1 MEQSEESEKSCGEA
15 WSSFSGY
22 RWLPRVIKS
31 TLKKLHAN
39 LGHPGKDDMKRSL
52 RNAGVENEMIEAVDW
67 MKCGACP
74 QSQRPRVHRA
84 SKLPPSDA
92 RFNDRVMVDCCQI
105 KDVRGKGFW
114 SLCILDW
121 ATMYQT
127 VGLIQ
132 DHSPKSLLEVFRNN
146 WMNTFGPP
154 EELTIDQ
161 ERGFIGP
168 LFSDTLQEMG
178 VKVTSIAGQAHWQH
192 GQIERHIGILKD
204 MMSRAV
210 KHTQT
215 SGPEQMEIMCRE
227 CTQAKNSLIR
237 EHGFS
242 PEQLVF
248 GHEVRREG
256 ELWANGEL
264 VAYHHEVGDKSNYL
278 ARMMKYRYEARKAFV
293 ESHASSL
300 LERTARNRTKSWK
313 EPQIGV
319 VCFFY
324 RENRKTK
331 DKGVVSGWVGPAYV
345 VGLQGNGNAW
355 VTMGGRSYLV
365 APEMCREAVGEELF
379 GRPEIQRAVA
389 VLKNHKNGVTY
400 RDLRGQSQPS
410 PETLDQQILRDG
422 SEDSEAEEQP
432 DVKCLRELKIC
443 HSWERNS
450 VTWRLKTLSLSLTS
464 KTTHSHTL
472 PNWPILSF

>member
-178 VKVTSIAGQAHWQH
+178 
-192 GQIERHIGILKD
+192 
-204 MMSRAV
+204 
-210 KHTQT
+210 
-215 SGPEQMEIMCRE
+215 
-227 CTQAKNSLIR
+227 
-237 EHGFS
+237 
-242 PEQLVF
+242 
-248 GHEVRREG
+248 
-256 ELWANGEL
+256 
-264 VAYHHEVGDKSNYL
+264 
-278 ARMMKYRYEARKAFV
+278 
-293 ESHASSL
+293 
-300 LERTARNRTKSWK
+300 
-313 EPQIGV
+313 
-319 VCFFY
+319 
-324 RENRKTK
+324 
-331 DKGVVSGWVGPAYV
+331 
-345 VGLQGNGNAW
+345 
-355 VTMGGRSYLV
+355 
-365 APEMCREAVGEELF
+365 
-379 GRPEIQRAVA
+379 
-389 VLKNHKNGVTY
+389 
-400 RDLRGQSQPS
+400 
-410 PETLDQQILRDG
+410 
-422 SEDSEAEEQP
+422 
-432 DVKCLRELKIC
+432 
-443 HSWERNS
+443 
-450 VTWRLKTLSLSLTS
+450 
-464 KTTHSHTL
+464 
-472 PNWPILSF
+472 